1 MPRIEANGVELN
13 YRFDGPEDA
22 PVVVMSNSLSTSL
35 EMWDWQLSA
44 LTDKYRMLRW
54 DKRGHGGSAVTP
66 PPYDLPM
73 LVEDV
78 RALMLGLGVERAHYV
93 GLSTGGAIGQL
104 FAVRYP
110 EMVRSLVLCDTS
122 SYVPPEVW
130 DGRMANARKGG
141 MEAVAR
147 ASMERW
153 FKPAFR
159 ASRPEDVEIFRRMV
173 TGTQMDG
180 YIGCASALKQR
191 MLQPLLKTIS
201 ASALVIVGADDPSTP
216 VEHSEI
222 IHREIAGSE
231 LMVIANAAHISNVAQ
246 PDDFNRTLRTFLDR
260 Q

>member
-1 MPRIEANGVELN
+1 MPRIEVNGVELN

-35 EMWDWQLSA
+35 EMWDWQLPA
-44 LTDKYRMLRW
+44 LTDKYRTLRW

-78 RALMLGLGVERAHYV
+78 RALMRGLGVERAHYV

-104 FAVRYP
+104 FAIRYP

-122 SYVPPEVW
+122 SYVPPDVW
-130 DGRMANARKGG
+130 DGRMANAREGG

-153 FKPAFR
+153 FTPAFR
-159 ASRPEDVEIFRRMV
+159 ASRPEDVEVFRRMV
-173 TGTQMDG
+173 TGTRMDG
-180 YIGCASALKQR
+180 YIGCASALNQR
-191 MLQPLLKTIS
+191 MLRPLLKTIF
-201 ASALVIVGADDPSTP
+201 APTLVIVGADDPSTP

-222 IHREIAGSE
+222 IHREIEGSE
-231 LMVIANAAHISNVAQ
+231 LVVIEDAAHISNVAQ
-246 PDDFNRTLRTFLDR
+246 PEIFNRTLRTFLDR
-260 Q
+260 Y

>member
-13 YRFDGPEDA
+13 YRFDGPDDA

-44 LTDKYRMLRW
+44 LSDKYRMLRW

-78 RALMLGLGVERAHYV
+78 RSLMLGLGVERAHFV

-130 DGRMANARKGG
+130 DGRMANAREGG

-153 FKPAFR
+153 FTPAFR

-173 TGTQMDG
+173 TGTRMDG

-191 MLQPLLKTIS
+191 MLRPLLKTIS
-201 ASALVIVGADDPSTP
+201 APTLVIVGADDPSTP

-231 LMVIANAAHISNVAQ
+231 LVMIEGAAHISNVGQ
-246 PDDFNRTLRTFLDR
+246 PDIFNRILRAFLD
-260 Q
+260 QH